1 MTKQLKN
8 VAASVQT
15 KLLQIAKTK
24 SDDFQLVL
32 LRYANERLLYRL
44 ARSPHAAQ
52 FILKGAS
59 LFTVW
64 TGSPHRS
71 TRDLDLLGFGDLT
84 DTQMRK
90 TFSEV
95 LSTSVPDDG
104 LVFDTHSLRVEPIR
118 EDQVY
123 GGIRFTTI
131 ATRGASRINLQ
142 IDVGFG
148 DAVTPQAVETE
159 FPVLLAEYP
168 APKIRIYP
176 RETVVAEKLDAIVQL
191 GLTNTRMK
199 DFYDLWFLSERF
211 EFEGSLLLEAIRA
224 TFERRKTAFPKTLP
238 MAFTSEFSNDRTKLT
253 QWTAF
258 LRKAGAPGAPTLP
271 QTLEKVAAV
280 VSEPLR
286 YALGQT
292 RWDSHWVSGGP
303 WRSPA

>member
-15 KLLQIAKTK
+15 KLLQIAKAK

-32 LRYANERLLYRL
+32 LRHANERFLYRL
-44 ARSPHAAQ
+44 ACSPH
-52 FILKGAS
+52 F
-59 LFTVW
+59 
-64 TGSPHRS
+64 
-71 TRDLDLLGFGDLT
+71 
-84 DTQMRK
+84 
-90 TFSEV
+90 
-95 LSTSVPDDG
+95 
-104 LVFDTHSLRVEPIR
+104 
-118 EDQVY
+118 
-123 GGIRFTTI
+123 
-131 ATRGASRINLQ
+131 
-142 IDVGFG
+142 
-148 DAVTPQAVETE
+148 AVTPQAVETE

-211 EFEGSLLLEAIRA
+211 EFEGSLLLEAVRA
-224 TFERRKTAFPKTLP
+224 TFERRKTAFPKALP
-238 MAFTSEFSNDRTKLT
+238 MVFTAEFSNDRTKLT

-258 LRKAGAPGAPTLP
+258 FRKARAPGAPTLP
-271 QTLEKVAAV
+271 QTLEKVAAF